1 MSETINQIHP
11 INAEYLLEKEPHH
24 VYVDEWGNILEL
36 TVRRFS
42 DLVVE
47 KLYEHGGVMAVG
59 YYDATTEGKINFQ
72 DTFILRRDGD
82 IIPIDIRKNYHE
94 RIWLDQDI
102 LYMLLN
108 PLEINGW
115 IPEKR
120 KECHEELRKQGKML
134 DIPRIFHTTKRQYL
148 HFLAKENR

>member
-59 YYDATTEGKINFQ
+59 YYDATTEEKINFQ

-82 IIPIDIRKNYHE
+82 IIPIDIRKNYH
-94 RIWLDQDI
+94 
-102 LYMLLN
+102 
-108 PLEINGW
+108 
-115 IPEKR
+115 
-120 KECHEELRKQGKML
+120 
-134 DIPRIFHTTKRQYL
+134 
-148 HFLAKENR
+148 